1 MKFGREVVCLVEA
14 LNQSVFKTQILHM
27 SWTSAL
33 AVGPARRDR
42 SHAATVKNVVT
53 LQIQRQTS
61 AQCYN
66 RI

>member
-14 LNQSVFKTQILHM
+14 VEPKCFQDAVLHM

-53 LQIQRQTS
+53 LRVQRQTS
-61 AQCYN
+61 
-66 RI
+66 

>member
-1 MKFGREVVCLVEA
+1 
-14 LNQSVFKTQILHM
+14 M

-53 LQIQRQTS
+53 LQVQRQTS
-61 AQCYN
+61 ALCYN

>member
-1 MKFGREVVCLVEA
+1 MKFGREVACLVEA
-14 LNQSVFKTQILHM
+14 VNQSVFKTHLHM

-53 LQIQRQTS
+53 LQVQRQTS
-61 AQCYN
+61 A
-66 RI
+66 